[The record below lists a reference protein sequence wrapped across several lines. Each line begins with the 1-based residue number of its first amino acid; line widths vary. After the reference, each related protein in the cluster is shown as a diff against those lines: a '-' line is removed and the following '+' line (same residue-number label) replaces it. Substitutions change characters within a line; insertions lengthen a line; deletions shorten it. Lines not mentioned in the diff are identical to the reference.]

1 MRVLQLYNNY
11 QSGGGGETR
20 IVEFIEASLISRGHH
35 VKTCIRDNHSIR
47 STASKISAF
56 ATGSYSP
63 AAKRAVAQII
73 REWNPDVAHVHNLY
87 PLFSPSVLDACCDAG
102 VPVVMSVHNYGLTCP
117 AANRFREGQACEL
130 CLGGHEYH
138 CVLNNCK
145 ASIFSSAGYA
155 LRHAV
160 ARKHRLFSDRVSL
173 FLAVSEFVKEKLVE
187 AGYDPTRI
195 DVLENGTPVL
205 RENAAEDE
213 GEYVAYVGGMNV
225 EKGVE
230 TLIDA
235 ARLLPQ
241 CDFVFV
247 GEGPMRA
254 HWSAT
259 SPKNCSFVGSLD
271 HFSVDR
277 IYRNA
282 RFTVVPSLWWEPF
295 GLVVIEAMS
304 HSRAV
309 VAAESGAL
317 STLINHGEDGL
328 LFPPG
333 DCHALAEAILS
344 LWNEPARARS
354 MGEHGRN
361 KALQFF
367 SEDVFA
373 ERLIACYR
381 KAMGAADESDTEI
394 SADSSLVTLVSQ

>member
-20 IVEFIEASLISRGHH
+20 IVEFIEASLISRGHQ
-35 VKTCIRDNHSIR
+35 VKTCIRDNNSIQ
-47 STASKISAF
+47 STVSKIRAF

-63 AAKRAVAQII
+63 AAKRAVAEII
-73 REWNPDVAHVHNLY
+73 RDWNPDIAHVHNLY
-87 PLFSPSVLDACCDAG
+87 PLFSPSVLDACCEAG

-117 AANRFREGQACEL
+117 AASRFRDGQTCEL
-130 CLGGHEYH
+130 CLGGHEYR
-138 CVLNNCK
+138 CLLNNCK

-160 ARKHRLFSDRVSL
+160 ARKHHLFSDRVSL
-173 FLAVSEFVKEKLVE
+173 FLAVSEFVKEKLIE
-187 AGYDPTRI
+187 AGYDPAKI

-205 RENAAEDE
+205 PEDDACGE

-230 TLIDA
+230 TLIGA
-235 ARLLPQ
+235 AKLLPQ

-254 HWSAT
+254 HWNAT
-259 SPKNCSFVGSLD
+259 SPKNCSFVGGLD
-271 HFSVDR
+271 RAGVER

-333 DCHALAEAILS
+333 DCHALAEAVLS
-344 LWNEPARARS
+344 LWNDPARARA
-354 MGEHGRN
+354 MGVCGRQ
-361 KALQFF
+361 KTRRFF

-373 ERLIACYR
+373 DRLIDRYR
-381 KAMGAADESDTEI
+381 KAIGISDEPELDVSTD
-394 SADSSLVTLVSQ
+394 ASLVTLGSQ

>member
-20 IVEFIEASLISRGHH
+20 IVEFIEESLVRRGHE

-47 STASKISAF
+47 SAASKISAF

-63 AAKRAVAQII
+63 AAKRDVAKVI
-73 REWNPDVAHVHNLY
+73 REWSPDVAHVHNLY
-87 PLFSPSVLDACCDAG
+87 PLFSPSVLCACHEAG

-117 AANRFREGQACEL
+117 AANRFRDGQTCEL
-130 CLGGHEYH
+130 CLGGHEYR
-138 CVLNNCK
+138 CLLNNCK

-160 ARKHRLFSDRVSL
+160 ARKHRLFSDRVSV
-173 FLAVSEFVKEKLVE
+173 FLAVSEFVREKLIE
-187 AGYDPTRI
+187 AGYDPKRI

-205 RENAAEDE
+205 PEDSAEGD
-213 GEYVAYVGGMNV
+213 GEYVAYVGGMNQ

-230 TLIDA
+230 TLIEA
-235 ARLLPQ
+235 AKLLPQ
-241 CDFVFV
+241 CSFVFV
-247 GEGPMRA
+247 GEGPMKA

-259 SPKNCSFVGSLD
+259 SPENCSFVGGLD
-271 HFSVDR
+271 RSGVQA

-309 VAAESGAL
+309 IAAESGAL
-317 STLINHGEDGL
+317 STLISNGRDGL

-333 DCHALAEAILS
+333 NCHALAEAILS
-344 LWNEPARARS
+344 LWTNPARART
-354 MGEHGRN
+354 MGVQGRY
-361 KALQFF
+361 KAQRFF

-373 ERLIACYR
+373 DRLIGCYQ
-381 KAMGAADESDTEI
+381 KAIGVKDEPPIGVFTD
-394 SADSSLVTLVSQ
+394 ASLVSLWSR